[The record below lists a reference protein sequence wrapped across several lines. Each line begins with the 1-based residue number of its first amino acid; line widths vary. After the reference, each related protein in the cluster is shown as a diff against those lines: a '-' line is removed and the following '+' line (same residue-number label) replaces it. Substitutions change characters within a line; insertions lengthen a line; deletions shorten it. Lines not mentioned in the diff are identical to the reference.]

1 MPIYCNDN
9 TLLCVGDDM
18 AEEYKDYIK
27 KEGLKKM
34 KEEANREDISKEEF
48 YLYDIISSCESILD
62 DMENGANIEQAD
74 FNNLGYVDG
83 IMLRMQHN
91 VNKQLNPTNIKHD

>member
-9 TLLCVGDDM
+9 VLLCITNDM
-18 AEEYKDYIK
+18 VEGHKDYLK
-27 KEGLKKM
+27 QAGLKEM
-34 KEEANREDISKEEF
+34 KEEANREDISKEE
-48 YLYDIISSCESILD
+48 YNLYDIISACENILD
-62 DMENGANIEQAD
+62 DLENGARIEQAD

-91 VNKQLNPTNIKHD
+91 VNKQLNPTNIKGD